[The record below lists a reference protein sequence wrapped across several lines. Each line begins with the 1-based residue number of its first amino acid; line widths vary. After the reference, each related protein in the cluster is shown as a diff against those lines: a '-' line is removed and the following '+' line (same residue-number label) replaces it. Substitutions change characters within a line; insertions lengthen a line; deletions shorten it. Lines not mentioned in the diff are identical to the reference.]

1 MKGDPHHTAAAVLF
15 ALLEEMRPHQWTKNL
30 LVFVPLITSHRFFEA
45 ERTLEG
51 LLAFVGLS
59 LCSSGVYVV
68 NDLFDLAADRLHP
81 VKRDRPLA
89 SARLPLWVGPPLGIV
104 LLAAGIGLAF
114 FTGGRSLA
122 LCLAIYTG
130 VSLAYS
136 AWLKER
142 VLLDVFVLTGLYV
155 LRIIAGGEATGIP
168 VSEWLMAFGLFFFLS
183 LAFAKR
189 YTELSRLAETLETT
203 VMRRGYNTQDLEFV
217 ASIGCTSGYL
227 AVLVFA
233 LYINSPD
240 MRKLYH
246 QPLLLWLICPLL
258 MYWVTYLWLRAK
270 RSELGED
277 PILFVIMDR
286 TSLLI
291 GGSVLLLI
299 VLASLSL

>member
-1 MKGDPHHTAAAVLF
+1 M
-15 ALLEEMRPHQWTKNL
+15 

-104 LLAAGIGLAF
+104 LLAAGIGLAY

-168 VSEWLMAFGLFFFLS
+168 VFRMVDGLW
-183 LAFAKR
+183 
-189 YTELSRLAETLETT
+189 
-203 VMRRGYNTQDLEFV
+203 
-217 ASIGCTSGYL
+217 I
-227 AVLVFA
+227 
-233 LYINSPD
+233 
-240 MRKLYH
+240 
-246 QPLLLWLICPLL
+246 
-258 MYWVTYLWLRAK
+258 
-270 RSELGED
+270 
-277 PILFVIMDR
+277 
-286 TSLLI
+286 
-291 GGSVLLLI
+291 VLLPFAGFCQAVHGAFETGGDVGNDRHAPRL
-299 VLASLSL
+299 